1 MSRITVVG
9 SINIDLVTRVA
20 RLPRDGETISGTSF
34 TSIPGGKGAN
44 QAVCAARLGG
54 DVQMIGRLGNDVFA
68 EQLRVELE
76 RSGVNTGGVLN
87 VACSSGSA
95 VIMVSDSGA
104 NSIVVVPGANAQMGP
119 EALDVQLSDLKK
131 ASILLTQME
140 TPLPTAER
148 LGSIAEELGI
158 PFMLDPAPAQ
168 DVSAALLRKVTW
180 LTPNES
186 ETCTLLRALGVAW
199 GDSLSEQELS
209 SAAEHLLQ
217 HGPRNVVLKLGERGA
232 FLMGQDTP
240 TTLVPSFHVQAM
252 DTTAAGDA
260 FNGGFAFALT
270 AGGMAPANAAS
281 FACAV
286 AAISVT
292 RTGAQPAM
300 PSYAEVSQMLA
311 REGKADLLSFTSD
324 GRA

>member
-9 SINIDLVTRVA
+9 SINIDLVTRVT
-20 RLPRDGETISGTSF
+20 RLPREGETISGTSF

-68 EQLRVELE
+68 KQLRVELE
-76 RSGVNTGGVLN
+76 RSGVHTGGVLN
-87 VACSSGSA
+87 VASSSGSA

-104 NSIVVVPGANAQMGP
+104 NSIVVVPGANAQMSP
-119 EALDVQLSDLKK
+119 EALDIHSSELRE

-140 TPLPTAER
+140 TPLSTAER
-148 LGSIAEELGI
+148 LGNIAEELGI

-168 DVSAALLRKVTW
+168 QVSPALLRKVTW

-186 ETCTLLRALGVAW
+186 ETCTLLRTLGVPW
-199 GDSLSEQELS
+199 GDTLSDHDLS
-209 SAAEHLLQ
+209 RAAEHLLQ

-232 FLMGQDTP
+232 FLMGQDAP
-240 TTLVPSFHVQAM
+240 TTRIAPFSVQAL

-260 FNGGFAFALT
+260 FNGGFAFALA
-270 AGGMAPANAAS
+270 AGGMAPADAAS

-286 AAISVT
+286 AAIAVT

-300 PSYAEVSQMLA
+300 PSYTEVGELLA
-311 REGKADLLSFTSD
+311 LQGKAGVLGSANQP
-324 GRA
+324 RP